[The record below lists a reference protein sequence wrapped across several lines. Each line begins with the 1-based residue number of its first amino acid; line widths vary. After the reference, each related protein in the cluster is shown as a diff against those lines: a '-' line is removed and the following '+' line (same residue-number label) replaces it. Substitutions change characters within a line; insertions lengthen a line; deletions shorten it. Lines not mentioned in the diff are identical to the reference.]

1 MEIYMYIVL
10 TGAKKNIGD
19 FLITERCSQ
28 LLKHHKPEHELI
40 QLPHWKSLEEQMDL
54 VNESSGII
62 INGGPGF
69 QPHFYPGIYKLM
81 PNLKDI
87 KVPIIPMGLGWKG
100 VPGDYLTLKN
110 YRFNQRSMNA
120 LNRISNEVEFISCR
134 DYLTKEALKRNGIN
148 NVLMTGCPVWY
159 DLDSIGKNIERPKE
173 IKKLVFTPAQ
183 DHIYRTQSIKI
194 LKMLKSL
201 FPDSELYCSFHR
213 GIEADE
219 FTSKA
224 DEKNN
229 MAIKRE
235 ADELGYNVVD
245 TSYNLDKIQFYDD
258 CDLHVGYRVHAHLY
272 FLSKRKTSILLHED
286 GRGKG
291 VSESLNVMGIDAFE
305 RTSVGYIADRIN
317 VPKVSEALKTMFGN
331 IRPNSYAIEMLEDY
345 ITEELTTNFARF
357 AGVDKVIDAHYDVMK
372 KFIKRLP

>member
-1 MEIYMYIVL
+1 MYIVL
-10 TGAKKNIGD
+10 TGDKKNIGD
-19 FLITERCSQ
+19 FLITERCGQ
-28 LLKHHKPEHELI
+28 LLKHHRPEHELI
-40 QLPHWKSLEEQMDL
+40 QLPHWKSLEEHIDL
-54 VNESSGII
+54 VNESSAII

-87 KVPIIPMGLGWKG
+87 EVPIIPMGLGWKG

-110 YRFNQRSMNA
+110 YRFSQKSMNA
-120 LNRISNEVEFISCR
+120 LNRISNEVELISCR

-148 NVLMTGCPVWY
+148 NVSMTGCPVWY

-183 DHIYRTQSIKI
+183 DHVFRLQSIKI
-194 LKMLKSL
+194 LKMLKGM

-245 TSYNLDKIQFYDD
+245 ASYNLDKIKFYDG

-286 GRGKG
+286 GRGRG
-291 VSESLNVMGIDAFE
+291 VSESLNLMGIDAFE
-305 RTSVGYIADRIN
+305 RTSVGHIADRLN
-317 VPKVSEALKTMFGN
+317 VPKVSGALKTMFGD
-331 IRPNSYAIEMLEDY
+331 IRPNKYAIEMLEDY
-345 ITEELTTNFARF
+345 ITEELTTNFARSS
-357 AGVDKVIDAHYDVMK
+357 GVDKIIDAHYEVMK
-372 KFIKRLP
+372 KFIKSLP